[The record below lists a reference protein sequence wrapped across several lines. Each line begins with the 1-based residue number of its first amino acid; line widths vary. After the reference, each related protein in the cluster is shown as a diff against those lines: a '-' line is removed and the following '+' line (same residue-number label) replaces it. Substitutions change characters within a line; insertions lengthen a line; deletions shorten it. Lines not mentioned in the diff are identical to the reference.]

1 MKKSEKLWEK
11 KLAKKNPTR
20 SDKYDEIGLASFPKD
35 NEGFIDEHELLKLCG
50 KAKLSIFDLYDL
62 YPYEFIFYI
71 EGYLDDQ
78 REYFEYMNYSLFSS
92 IRQALGNKK
101 NFENP
106 FEKKEI
112 KSESQKLTEDEYES
126 EVEAVKKLFNL

>member
-1 MKKSEKLWEK
+1 MPLEALYSEDL
-11 KLAKKNPTR
+11 
-20 SDKYDEIGLASFPKD
+20 SDVMFWL
-35 NEGFIDEHELLKLCG
+35 EGAIDGERG
-50 KAKLSIFDLYDL
+50 
-62 YPYEFIFYI
+62 
-71 EGYLDDQ
+71 
-78 REYFEYMNYSLFSS
+78 YFEYMNYSLFSS